1 MCNMI
6 LTEDNIRKY
15 FKFIVFN
22 ITFSEKSGRFTGDL
36 ILKRLENIGIEADIE
51 RLNAIFEK
59 GD

>member
-22 ITFSEKSGRFTGDL
+22 IAFSEKSGRFTGDL

-51 RLNAIFEK
+51 RLNTIF
-59 GD
+59 